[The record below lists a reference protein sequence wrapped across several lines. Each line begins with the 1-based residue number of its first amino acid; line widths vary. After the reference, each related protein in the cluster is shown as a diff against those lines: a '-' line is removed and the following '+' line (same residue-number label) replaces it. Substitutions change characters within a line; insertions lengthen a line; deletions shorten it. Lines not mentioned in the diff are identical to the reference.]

1 MGFLWDC
8 VQQIQLSS
16 HRYKA
21 ESLEQRVAEL
31 EAQQRA
37 TIEAF
42 TSLVKLLE
50 SRFGEDLDG
59 DGEIG

>member
-16 HRYKA
+16 HRSKA

-37 TIEAF
+37 MIEAL

-59 DGEIG
+59 DGKIG